1 MHALLRNWR
10 IWLVIGLVLASIVII
25 AVKGI
30 RLGADFTGGTVLLFK
45 FDKPLTTTEMKDAVQ
60 ILERRLNWTGLSDV
74 TVRPWGDQYVMVRV
88 GDVDPDQVS
97 FIKQSILRQG
107 KFEATVE
114 GEVAL
119 EGKDVI
125 LQGGYSIYPDH
136 ANGGWRWEIPF
147 LLTEDGAR
155 RFFGTLKK
163 YCTVTSCPDNF
174 FFIDRPV
181 GAIVIM
187 DENLY
192 QRERVVSK
200 DGQYPPGQSTVDLN
214 GVIKNA
220 GVTLVVYDGN
230 LPGDVNFAGKKVII
244 PDTLKSLK
252 PELEE
257 KGASEVI
264 IVPVR
269 KTKSWIWEATNL
281 RAIIGVSPSL
291 RSEIVAAPE
300 DNPVITTSISITG
313 WAPTKEE
320 ALQRVEELKIILSSG
335 ALPAGLSLVSEK
347 TIPPTYGF
355 QSFLVF
361 MVALVIA
368 MIAVALFIALRYREK
383 RVSIPIISTIFSEII
398 AIFGFAS
405 LIGWRLDVASLVGI
419 IASVGSGVDDQ
430 IIITDEMLHGKRR
443 EEEKDVSLLQKIK
456 RAFFLVFASA
466 SALGAA
472 VLPLWFS
479 GIPTLMGF
487 AVTTLTGIVVGV
499 FITRPAYAEI
509 LKYLLTGKRK
519 A

>member
-1 MHALLRNWR
+1 M
-10 IWLVIGLVLASIVII
+10 VIGLILLSAAII
-25 AVKGI
+25 AIKGI
-30 RLGADFTGGTVLLFK
+30 RLGTDFTGGTVLLFK

-74 TVRPWGDQYVMVRV
+74 TVRPWGSQYVMVRI
-88 GDVDPDQVS
+88 GDVDPEQVS

-136 ANGGWRWEIPF
+136 TNGGWRWEIPF
-147 LLTEDGAR
+147 LLTDAGAR

-163 YCTVTSCPDNF
+163 YCTITSCPDNF

-181 GAIVIM
+181 GAVIIM
-187 DENLY
+187 DKNLY

-200 DGQYPPGQSTVDLN
+200 DGRYPPGQSTVDIN
-214 GVIKNA
+214 EVIKNA
-220 GVTLVVYDGN
+220 GVTLFLYEGN
-230 LPGDVNFAGKKVII
+230 LPDINFQGRKVII
-244 PDTLKSLK
+244 PDTLKELK
-252 PELEE
+252 RELE
-257 KGASEVI
+257 KLNTAEVVV
-264 IVPVR
+264 VPVKR
-269 KTKSWIWEATNL
+269 NRSWIWEATNL

-300 DNPVITTSISITG
+300 DNPVVTTSLSITG

-347 TIPPTYGF
+347 TIPPSYGF
-355 QSFLVF
+355 HSFIVF
-361 MVALVIA
+361 IAALVVA
-368 MIAVALFIALRYREK
+368 MIAVALFIAFRYRDK
-383 RVSIPIISTIFSEII
+383 RITLPIIGTVFSEIL

-430 IIITDEMLHGKRR
+430 IIITDEMLHGRR
-443 EEEKDVSLLQKIK
+443 KEEEKEVSLLQKIK

-472 VLPLWFS
+472 VIPLWFS
-479 GIPTLMGF
+479 GVPTLMGF
-487 AVTTLTGIVVGV
+487 AITTLTGIVIGI

-509 LKYLLTGKRK
+509 LKYLLTGKK
-519 A
+519 AGK